1 MTDRLAKL
9 CENVWF
15 CFAVICGVSFLTTIL
30 PVLITGLHASGDLSV
45 YLGFA
50 QEIRSAIEQ
59 GRYFPGWSNDTFGYG
74 SLGIRFYPPMGYYTS
89 AIVFLFVGDWYTT
102 VCIFLFLW
110 MAVGCW
116 GMFLFV
122 REWTSPPWSLAA
134 AGLYALV
141 PFHLAEIYQFTLY
154 GEFAASGI
162 LPYCLLYAARLCRR
176 DLWADVIGFAIST
189 AALILTHVPT
199 SIIGAVG
206 ISLYILLM
214 IERRRFLRTVSRF
227 AISTAAALA
236 ASAFYWI
243 RVVTEVDWLA
253 HAQPQYAVSLGGRA
267 NWFFPY
273 LLTAANAPDHFR
285 PVLRSFDAMVILTA
299 ALFIPSIALIASRRD
314 LGNNNRRTIRALAVV
329 GGVGIFMLSTLS
341 YFIWD
346 RVEVLQKIQ
355 FPWRWLTVVSVVAVG
370 VFVLASSEIVKA
382 GGRIRKAAVVF
393 LIGLIGLIIAYD
405 VRKNLMYGNTAD
417 RTEFESI
424 LNERNTAPETSFA
437 AWWPVWARSE
447 AFAVSDKAV
456 VGGRSVEIM
465 DWRADR
471 CEFRVGEGP
480 EGSVRVATFYYPL
493 WKATVNGENVT
504 PGMDRNGVMIIPL
517 STAVSEVSVFFE
529 EPPLNRVCL
538 MLSISTW
545 LAMVT
550 FIIFLRVKREK

>member
-15 CFAVICGVSFLTTIL
+15 CLAVICGVSFLTTIL

-59 GRYFPGWSNDTFGYG
+59 GRYFPGWANDTFGYG
-74 SLGIRFYPPMGYYTS
+74 SLGIRFYPPIGYYTS
-89 AIVFLFVGDWYTT
+89 AIVFLFVGDWYTA

-122 REWTSPPWSLAA
+122 RDWTSPPWALAA

-176 DLWADVIGFAIST
+176 DVWADVIGFAIST

-199 SIIGAVG
+199 SMIGAVG

-214 IERRRFLRTVSRF
+214 IQRRRFGRTVAKF

-285 PVLRSFDAMVILTA
+285 PVLRSFDAMVILTS
-299 ALFIPSIALIASRRD
+299 ALFIPAIILFALRPD
-314 LGNNNRRTIRALAVV
+314 PGNDDRRTIRALALV
-329 GGVGIFMLSTLS
+329 GAIGIFMLSYGS

-346 RVEVLQKIQ
+346 RVELLQKIQ
-355 FPWRWLTVVSVVAVG
+355 FPWRWLTVVSAVAVG
-370 VFVLASSEIVKA
+370 TFVLASSELVKA
-382 GGRIRKAAVVF
+382 GGHLSRAVIVF
-393 LIGLIGLIIAYD
+393 LIALTGLIVAYD
-405 VRKNLMYGNTAD
+405 VRKNFMYGNIAD
-417 RTEFESI
+417 RTEFEAI
-424 LNERNTAPETSFA
+424 LNERNIAPGTSFA
-437 AWWPVWARSE
+437 AWLPVWARSE
-447 AFAVSDKAV
+447 ALAIPDKVIA
-456 VGGRSVEIM
+456 GNRPVEIK
-465 DWRADR
+465 DWRADQR
-471 CEFRVGEGP
+471 EFRIGGGP
-480 EGSVRVATFYYPL
+480 ESMARVATFYYPL
-493 WKATVNGENVT
+493 WKATVNDESVK
-504 PGMDRNGVMIIPL
+504 PGMDENGAIIIPI
-517 STAVSEVSVFFE
+517 STAVSEVRLSFE
-529 EPPLNRVCL
+529 EPPLNRLCL
-538 MLSISTW
+538 VLSMSSW
-545 LAMVT
+545 FAVFAFM
-550 FIIFLRVKREK
+550 IFLRVKREN